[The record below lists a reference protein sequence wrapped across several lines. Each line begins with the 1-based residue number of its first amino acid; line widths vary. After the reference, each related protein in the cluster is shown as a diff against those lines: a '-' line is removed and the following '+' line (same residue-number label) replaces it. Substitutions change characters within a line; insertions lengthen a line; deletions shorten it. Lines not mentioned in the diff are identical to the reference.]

1 MNKDVVEVEVYNVV
15 QEQNVD
21 QYILLLKE
29 KEGQRFF
36 PIWIGQFEAHSIYLA
51 LTNQKFERP
60 LTHDLIK
67 TILNALNVK
76 IPMVVVNDVRDR
88 TYYARIVL
96 EVGEGKIFTIDARP
110 SDSIAIALRMN
121 SKIYV
126 AKSIMDEAGVTS
138 DEIGI

>member
-67 TILNALNVK
+67 IILNALNVR
-76 IPMVVVNDVRDR
+76 IPMVVVNDVKDR

-96 EVGEGKIFTIDARP
+96 EVDGKIFTIDARP

-126 AKSIMDEAGVTS
+126 AKNIMDEAGITPE
-138 DEIGI
+138 EIGI

>member
-67 TILNALNVK
+67 IILNALNVR
-76 IPMVVVNDVRDR
+76 IPMVVVNDVKDR

-96 EVGEGKIFTIDARP
+96 EADGGKIFTIDARP

-126 AKSIMDEAGVTS
+126 AKNIMDEAGITPE
-138 DEIGI
+138 EIGI